1 MRDAFNTETP
11 PLESILSG
19 FDASVRSLVAAQ
31 PSGTVLVFTRDF
43 YPNVPFRIVSQLPAS
58 ITVTILDEPP
68 DDVQV
73 ISQPDEYNGYV
84 ITYEFYETPI
94 FVFLFSKQYLP
105 TGTRFRFSDD
115 AMYFSANLDLL
126 EVSIVRSG

>member
-1 MRDAFNTETP
+1 MRDTFNTETP
-11 PLESILSG
+11 PSESILSR
-19 FDASVRSLVAAQ
+19 FDTSVRSLVAAQ

-84 ITYEFYETPI
+84 ITYEVYGTPI
-94 FVFLFSKQYLP
+94 FVFLFSRRYLP
-105 TGTRFRFSDD
+105 VGTRFRFSDD
-115 AMYFSANLDLL
+115 ATYFSANLDLI
-126 EVSIVRSG
+126 EVSVARSG